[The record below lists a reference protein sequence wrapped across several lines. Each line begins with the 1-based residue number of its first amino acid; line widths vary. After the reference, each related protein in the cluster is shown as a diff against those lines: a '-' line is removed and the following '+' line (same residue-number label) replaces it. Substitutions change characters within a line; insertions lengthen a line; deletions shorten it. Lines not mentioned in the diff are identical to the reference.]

1 MSGRYGGSSLR
12 LASFSSSN
20 STLTLAAPLK
30 PLQPAVPEEEEDLL
44 FTAEFAAGFGG
55 LTPAASSLLLQ
66 DNFTTATYVR
76 VSVEAVSEESAVL
89 GWSDVPGASR

>member
-55 LTPAASSLLLQ
+55 LTAASSLLLQ